1 MIRQRCAVYTRK
13 STEEGLE
20 QDFNSLDAQREA
32 CAAYILSQKH
42 EGWAELSGRYNDGGF
57 SGGSMKRPGLQAL
70 LDDVRA
76 GRVDIIVVYK
86 VDRLTRSLA
95 DFAKMVDVFDEAE
108 VSFVSVTQAFNTTSS
123 MGRLTLN
130 VLLSFAQFEREVTAE
145 RIRDKVAASK
155 RKGMW
160 MGGAVPMGYDVKD
173 KALVVNQIEAK
184 AIRTIF
190 AEYLAVGSV
199 RQLAVRLKELN
210 VVSKRRTDRY
220 GRASGG
226 KAFSRGALYSIL
238 RNPIYIGKV
247 RHKEELYEGRHEAII
262 DDAVW
267 QSVQAQLAEHGGK
280 KISTARRSAK
290 RILDGV
296 LFDSKGRA
304 MRTTYAS
311 RSVRR
316 DRVISAKRYWYYM
329 TAVSGSED
337 KTKVERLP
345 ADEIERVVLNG
356 IKERLADMRW
366 LADHL
371 IEHESGTSLVADT
384 SQAIGKIQGD
394 LDGSDHNHLA
404 QTFFGIVDRI
414 DTQTDRLCVSLNL
427 ARLLEP
433 TASHNPVNATYDI
446 PFQRRQNGRA
456 KPIII
461 AAVDAPQQDPELI
474 ALVADA
480 RRWASELLE
489 GKATSIQEITEREG
503 VRSGVVSRILPLA
516 WLAPDIST
524 AILEGHQPLQLNA
537 KTLRTLPEL
546 PADWAKQRQ
555 VLGFASV

>member
-1 MIRQRCAVYTRK
+1 MIRQRCAIYTRK

-42 EGWAELSGRYNDGGF
+42 EGWVELSGRYDDGGF
-57 SGGSMKRPGLQAL
+57 SGGSMERPGLKAL

-76 GRVDIIVVYK
+76 GRVDVIVVYK

-95 DFAKMVDVFDEAE
+95 DFAKMVDVFDEAG

-173 KALVVNQIEAK
+173 KALVVSAEEAA

-190 AEYLAVGSV
+190 SEYLVLGSV
-199 RQLAVRLKELN
+199 RHLAAQSEKLG
-210 VVSKRRTDRY
+210 VVSKCRTDRH
-220 GRASGG
+220 GRVSGG
-226 KAFSRGALYSIL
+226 RAFSRGALYNIL

-247 RHKEELYEGRHEAII
+247 RHKAELYEGLHDAII
-262 DDAVW
+262 DNATW
-267 QSVQAQLAEHGGK
+267 QSVQAQLESHGGK
-280 KISTARRSAK
+280 KISAVRRSAK
-290 RILDGV
+290 RLLDGV

-311 RSVRR
+311 KSMRR
-316 DRVISAKRYWYYM
+316 DGVTSTKRYWYYM
-329 TAVSGSED
+329 TAVSSSKD

-345 ADEIERVVLNG
+345 ADEIERVVLVG
-356 IKERLADMRW
+356 LKERLADTRW
-366 LADHL
+366 LA
-371 IEHESGTSLVADT
+371 A
-384 SQAIGKIQGD
+384 Q
-394 LDGSDHNHLA
+394 LDGHEKSAALISDISGAVGKNWRDTEGADHNPPARPLL
-404 QTFFGIVDRI
+404 GIADRI
-414 DTQTDRLCVSLNL
+414 DVRKDRLCILVNL
-427 ARLLEP
+427 SRLLGP
-433 TASHNPVNATYDI
+433 DATHNPVTVSYDI

-461 AAVDAPQQDPELI
+461 AAEDAPQPDADLI

-480 RRWASELLE
+480 RRWANELLDGE
-489 GKATSIQEITEREG
+489 VTSILQITEREG
-503 VRSGVVSRILPLA
+503 LRSGVVSRILPLA

-524 AILEGHQPLQLNA
+524 AILEGYQPSHLNV

-555 VLGFASV
+555 ILGFASI